1 MKKLNFVVIF
11 LVTYASL
18 YGQWNELPTQ
28 YISSYWSTPPGGAN
42 YTIQFPYSI
51 FPVGDG
57 HVFIS
62 AYYNNG
68 SVSSPYSEIDLYESY
83 DDFSSHRSVPNVGY
97 LFYLYAKNDSNY
109 IWFDNP
115 NQATNAYYRRLMHT
129 SSDFLNA
136 DTLPYCIPVGP
147 PYTYTSPFSC
157 ITPHFVYSL
166 FQGEAPYDDTLKVE
180 KYSLVNSTLSCRQ
193 LYTYKNGHVKFVNDS
208 VGFISSSYLS
218 NPSKKSLLKTID
230 YGQTWNEIYLDSV
243 NTILDF
249 SFFSAD
255 TGYMLL
261 NNGSLLK
268 TTTPGTWSNLLTN
281 TSIKCFSFYD
291 ANTGYIG
298 GSTGFLSKTRNGG
311 QTWTSEISGTN
322 NTITSI
328 YTFTNQV
335 AYFKDNL
342 LNLYKNTPLI
352 ASIKNNSSVNELKIY
367 PNPNN
372 GSFQVTVNNE
382 QATEI
387 KIYDVAGKL
396 VFSQSINGNTTIDAN
411 TLQEGVYTISISNS
425 EGTANKK
432 LVIIR

>member
-1 MKKLNFVVIF
+1 MKKSNFVVIF
-11 LVTYASL
+11 LITCATSF
-18 YGQWNELPTQ
+18 GQWNKLPTQ
-28 YISSYWSTPPGGAN
+28 YISSYWPTPPGGAN

-68 SVSSPYSEIDLYESY
+68 SVSSPYSEIDLYETY

-97 LFYLYAKNDSNY
+97 LFYLYAKNDSNF

-115 NQATNAYYRRLMHT
+115 GTNAYYRRLMHT
-129 SSDFLNA
+129 SSDFLNT
-136 DTLPYCIPVGP
+136 DTLPYCMPQAP
-147 PYTYTSPFSC
+147 PYTYTPPNSS

-180 KYSLVNSTLSCRQ
+180 KYSLTNSTLLCKQ
-193 LYTYKNGHVKFVNDS
+193 LYTYANGPLKFVNDS

-218 NPSKKSLLKTID
+218 NPSKKTLLKTMD

-268 TTTPGTWSNLLTN
+268 TTVSGVWVNLLTD
-281 TSIKCFSFYD
+281 TSVKCFSFYD

-298 GSTGFLSKTRNGG
+298 GNTGFLNKTSNGG

-322 NTITSI
+322 HTITSI
-328 YTFTNQV
+328 YTFANQV
-335 AYFKDNL
+335 AYFKDSL
-342 LNLYKNTPLI
+342 SDLYKNTALI
-352 ASIKNNSSVNELKIY
+352 ASIKTISVVNELKIY
-367 PNPNN
+367 PNPGNDKLSIETNN
-372 GSFQVTVNNE
+372 ASWQTLQV
-382 QATEI
+382 
-387 KIYDVAGKL
+387 YDITGKL
-396 VFSQSINGNTTIDAN
+396 VLTQSINGNTTIN
-411 TLQEGVYTISISNS
+411 TSALNEGVYNVSIISTN
-425 EGTANKK
+425 GVANKR
-432 LVIIR
+432 LVIVR